1 LSFSINTNTAA
12 NQALN
17 SLSMTNMSLASSEQR
32 LSTGLKINSGAD
44 NPAGLI
50 QANEFSTQITGLNQA
65 ITNGQEGTDLTK
77 TADGALSQVNTLLN
91 SAYTLA
97 VASANSATLS
107 TSELQANQQQLN
119 SIVSSINTIAAN
131 TTYGDKNL
139 LNGSSGVQSAVTA
152 GSTLSSLNI
161 GGTFGGVA
169 LSANATVTLNSVTAA
184 TQATDTSAAFATTS
198 TKVTNTGSFTINGTT
213 FSANSNTTAGDLIN
227 SINQASTQT
236 GVVASFQSGAIQ
248 LTSTAYGTGGVINLV
263 DSSGVIR
270 SGGAGSDAKTGT
282 NAVASVTVGS
292 TTALFTG
299 SVNGASGLTL
309 TDADGNTLNLTV
321 GGNTTTS
328 TAAAVGQVV
337 VGSAQFQIGADA
349 GQTASLSIGN
359 FAASNLGQGAVS
371 GLNLSNLDLTT
382 QSGASEAMQVIDKA
396 ISDVSTARGAIG
408 NFQSNVLQVAI
419 NNNTTAQQ
427 NLTSSLS
434 TVQDTNIAQEM
445 TNFSSL
451 QILQQSGISV
461 LSQANQGAQNLLS
474 LIKAG

>member
-1 LSFSINTNTAA
+1 
-12 NQALN
+12 
-17 SLSMTNMSLASSEQR
+17 
-32 LSTGLKINSGAD
+32 
-44 NPAGLI
+44 
-50 QANEFSTQITGLNQA
+50 
-65 ITNGQEGTDLTK
+65 
-77 TADGALSQVNTLLN
+77 
-91 SAYTLA
+91 
-97 VASANSATLS
+97 
-107 TSELQANQQQLN
+107 
-119 SIVSSINTIAAN
+119 
-131 TTYGDKNL
+131 
-139 LNGSSGVQSAVTA
+139 
-152 GSTLSSLNI
+152 
-161 GGTFGGVA
+161 
-169 LSANATVTLNSVTAA
+169 
-184 TQATDTSAAFATTS
+184 
-198 TKVTNTGSFTINGTT
+198 
-213 FSANSNTTAGDLIN
+213 
-227 SINQASTQT
+227 
-236 GVVASFQSGAIQ
+236 
-248 LTSTAYGTGGVINLV
+248 
-263 DSSGVIR
+263 
-270 SGGAGSDAKTGT
+270 
-282 NAVASVTVGS
+282 VGS